1 MKHRFA
7 ARYQARQLKKKN
19 GFVRALSV
27 VGGIALLIAG
37 AILMVIPG
45 PGIPVLLVGGGLLA
59 REFKWA
65 ATALDWLEERLTKVV
80 RWLKRQWRQ
89 APVPLRVVVVVFVAF
104 VASASAYGAYR
115 VVF

>member
-1 MKHRFA
+1 MKHRFK
-7 ARYQARQLKKKN
+7 ARYEARRLKKRN
-19 GFVRALSV
+19 GFVRVLSV
-27 VGGIALLIAG
+27 VGGIALVIAG

-65 ATALDWLEERLTKVV
+65 ATALDWLVERATKIVT
-80 RWLKRQWRQ
+80 WLKRQWRQ
-89 APVPLRVVVVVFVAF
+89 APVPLRVVVLVFVAF
-104 VASASAYGAYR
+104 AASASAYGAYR